1 MEKPIDN
8 VVFPKLKEENYVPI
22 RVSLFGLSDINELPS
37 KVIDAYIDSYGE
49 SLENDKEKR
58 IFNKKAEAKAKK
70 IFKGASESL

>member
-70 IFKGASESL
+70 NI